1 VWSDDVTSSDDEP
14 APEVQH
20 VLCQPNS
27 TDMLRR
33 VGDDMWLGK
42 VQLTQHVNDSRLEE
56 LCALAADDM
65 MSPNMPWRQQ
75 WQYVGSRKLPEPRLS
90 CVVAWTEHQTLYHGR
105 NPGTSRHCLPSGFA
119 SIGTID
125 DMPASVKQ
133 LAVYVMTQTPAKKYN
148 FLDTPLLILV
158 QANGYRPESLAFWTK
173 KHAEG
178 MVGHTDGSSVDQS
191 KPKIHVYVKM
201 DGILIIILKT
211 NKDDSHQI
219 IGRQGS
225 FTMLLP
231 GDEDYIKHGRT
242 TTMAPGSTDFAITLV
257 LRLMH
262 PQKGTSAASEVMS
275 CATVLTTPNRVSD
288 WDDLAASKILTC
300 RTIMGAVP
308 MDRSVEQILDQNP
321 GLLIPAIQGGSHF
334 SPGDIITSSAG
345 SEMLSIEPS
354 VLMGSVK
361 GSNAAGGAVAIYLN
375 HNYVTIL
382 ERSAI
387 VGGTVRFIFDA
398 GRHRQNTT
406 LMQLSLLNQNTIR
419 CLTNTTQ
426 WPALKEPILYLGDA
440 LVHSRLPFCNSSYW
454 DLSFTVLQSAV
465 TVVVHWLDT
474 CSQSALKP
482 SIPRVINTHAEIP
495 TYRHWE
501 IKAGRFGSYIQT
513 DPDDW
518 TAIELNGNDR
528 WMKTVN
534 ITLSN
539 HLQGYSVI
547 QGNVLR
553 NTDTVGGSGR
563 NARPH
568 RRDQDVHCDLPAG
581 VFGLDLTQDHII
593 VKDKIR
599 DQVLGLIQPDGEHP
613 VYLTIRCSARGSNV
627 LVTIEPGHYIVFSAT
642 RCMHAGYGGLQGDRL
657 HAMIMPSALCGQF
670 RDHILEETKHVLLA
684 NQVTGKDESEW
695 VFKGTRANTRNKL

>member
-1 VWSDDVTSSDDEP
+1 MWSDDIPSCDDEL

-33 VGDDMWLGK
+33 VGDDMWLGE

-125 DMPASVKQ
+125 DMPASIRQ

-262 PQKGTSAASEVMS
+262 PQKGTNAAAEVMS

-288 WDDLAASKILTC
+288 WDDLAA
-300 RTIMGAVP
+300 
-308 MDRSVEQILDQNP
+308 
-321 GLLIPAIQGGSHF
+321 
-334 SPGDIITSSAG
+334 
-345 SEMLSIEPS
+345 
-354 VLMGSVK
+354 
-361 GSNAAGGAVAIYLN
+361 
-375 HNYVTIL
+375 
-382 ERSAI
+382 
-387 VGGTVRFIFDA
+387 
-398 GRHRQNTT
+398 
-406 LMQLSLLNQNTIR
+406 
-419 CLTNTTQ
+419 
-426 WPALKEPILYLGDA
+426 
-440 LVHSRLPFCNSSYW
+440 
-454 DLSFTVLQSAV
+454 
-465 TVVVHWLDT
+465 
-474 CSQSALKP
+474 
-482 SIPRVINTHAEIP
+482 
-495 TYRHWE
+495 
-501 IKAGRFGSYIQT
+501 
-513 DPDDW
+513 
-518 TAIELNGNDR
+518 
-528 WMKTVN
+528 
-534 ITLSN
+534 
-539 HLQGYSVI
+539 
-547 QGNVLR
+547 
-553 NTDTVGGSGR
+553 
-563 NARPH
+563 
-568 RRDQDVHCDLPAG
+568 
-581 VFGLDLTQDHII
+581 
-593 VKDKIR
+593 
-599 DQVLGLIQPDGEHP
+599 
-613 VYLTIRCSARGSNV
+613 
-627 LVTIEPGHYIVFSAT
+627 
-642 RCMHAGYGGLQGDRL
+642 
-657 HAMIMPSALCGQF
+657 
-670 RDHILEETKHVLLA
+670 
-684 NQVTGKDESEW
+684 
-695 VFKGTRANTRNKL
+695 